1 MFYLI
6 FIIVCFLLG
15 IYFII
20 NFDKR
25 NNTNNILE
33 GFIESSDK
41 KGFKCPNV
49 LVQKG
54 VKYYLYNSKLDSVPG
69 VNPIQF
75 DNLEDYVEFM
85 DWQRSQ
91 GIRCPILYLQQSYN
105 AQGQAT
111 YKIRPD
117 PLDLQGGLPPAPPT
131 TSSNSSTSYYTN
143 SPMSSSMTPSM
154 SSPMTPSMSSSMTPS
169 MSSSMTPSMSSSN
182 TTNIID
188 ENNVT
193 NITQQKA
200 ENMTYSPNAMD
211 VNWGGEQYTESL
223 IEAGVYA
230 DNNVSIAIR

>member
-54 VKYYLYNSKLDSVPG
+54 AQYYLYNSKLDSVPG

-131 TSSNSSTSYYTN
+131 TSSNSSTSSYTN
-143 SPMSSSMTPSM
+143 SSTNSL
-154 SSPMTPSMSSSMTPS
+154 
-169 MSSSMTPSMSSSN
+169 MSSSN
-182 TTNIID
+182 TSNIID
-188 ENNVT
+188 ENNVSD
-193 NITQQKA
+193 ITQQQA
-200 ENMTYSPNAMD
+200 ENMKYSPDAMD
-211 VNWGGEQYTESL
+211 ANWGGQQYTEKL
-223 IEAGVYA
+223 IQAGVYA
-230 DNNVSIAIR
+230 GNNVSIAIE